1 MADPRYSTDGLK
13 GTKMTFIFLKKLNL
27 EKIKMVLK
35 KKFLFLLSFATLGA
49 SLVAF
54 VLGQIALSL
63 FIFVLLIVYYA
74 FYIFKAKTHSQK
86 TELKLTKKSL
96 IVSAT
101 AALIFGLLNFYPL
114 KEGERNALLFFSFMI
129 FIFAFLIIKIIKNYQ
144 KNKSI
149 IQKIAFFES
158 QSLKN
163 DKK

>member
-1 MADPRYSTDGLK
+1 
-13 GTKMTFIFLKKLNL
+13 MTFNFFKKLNL

-74 FYIFKAKTHSQK
+74 FYIFKAKTK
-86 TELKLTKKSL
+86 NTDKNELKVTKKSL

-114 KEGERNALLFFSFMI
+114 KDEQRDALLFFSFMI
-129 FIFAFLIIKIIKNYQ
+129 FIFIFLIIQIIKNYQ
-144 KNKSI
+144 KNRDI
-149 IQKIAFFES
+149 IKKIAFFES

>member
-1 MADPRYSTDGLK
+1 
-13 GTKMTFIFLKKLNL
+13 MTFNFLKKPNI
-27 EKIKMVLK
+27 EKIKIALK
-35 KKFLFLLSFATLGA
+35 KKFLFLVSLSTLGT

-114 KEGERNALLFFSFMI
+114 KNEQRDALLFFGFII
-129 FIFAFLIIKIIKNYQ
+129 FIFVFLIIQIIKNYR
-144 KNKSI
+144 KNRDI
-149 IQKIAFFES
+149 IKKIAFFES